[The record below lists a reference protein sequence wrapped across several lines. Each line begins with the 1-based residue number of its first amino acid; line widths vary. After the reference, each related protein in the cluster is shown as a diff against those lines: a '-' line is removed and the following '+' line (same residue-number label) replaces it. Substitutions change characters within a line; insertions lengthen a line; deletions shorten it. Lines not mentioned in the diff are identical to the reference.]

1 MEGIKMIWTLSVSFD
16 AKGISGMVEKMH
28 IFENL
33 TQYGVEET
41 E

>member
-1 MEGIKMIWTLSVSFD
+1 MSFD

-28 IFENL
+28 FFENL
-33 TQYGVEET
+33 TQYGVEEA